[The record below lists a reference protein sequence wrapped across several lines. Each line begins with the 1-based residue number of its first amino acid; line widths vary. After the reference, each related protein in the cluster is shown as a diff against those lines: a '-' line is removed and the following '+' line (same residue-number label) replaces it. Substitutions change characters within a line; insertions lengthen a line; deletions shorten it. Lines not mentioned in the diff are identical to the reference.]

1 MLLIPRVGQVLVAT
15 SLEGHGALRKLLR
28 GVEAD
33 YVTSFAGGVEAL
45 MRQPYE
51 QVVIDLRFAEARMLE
66 FARHVKDEQAESRV
80 VCINV
85 VGRTLERV
93 ALSWINANLRR
104 LGCQPLIDL
113 GEERR
118 KGLAD
123 RRARPRGYDRRESE
137 AVSARIS

>member
-1 MLLIPRVGQVLVAT
+1 M
-15 SLEGHGALRKLLR
+15 RKLLR
-28 GVEAD
+28 GVAAD

-45 MRQPYE
+45 LHHEYE

-66 FARHVKDEQAESRV
+66 FARHVRDEQREARV

-85 VGRTLERV
+85 VGHTLERV

-104 LGCQPLIDL
+104 LGYQPLIDL

-118 KGLAD
+118 RAQAD
-123 RRARPRGYDRRESE
+123 RRAAPRDYERRS
-137 AVSARIS
+137 AAASARIW

>member
-1 MLLIPRVGQVLVAT
+1 MGHVLVAT
-15 SLEGHGALRKLLR
+15 SLEGHAPLLKLLG
-28 GVEAD
+28 GVAAD

-45 MRQPYE
+45 LRHPYE

-66 FARHVKDEQAESRV
+66 FARYVKDEQPDARV

-93 ALSWINANLRR
+93 ALSWINATLRT
-104 LGCQPLIDL
+104 LGYQTLIDL

-118 KGLAD
+118 KSAD
-123 RRARPRGYDRRESE
+123 RRAKPRGHDRRGREPT
-137 AVSARIS
+137 SARIS

>member
-1 MLLIPRVGQVLVAT
+1 VGKILVAA

-45 MRQPYE
+45 LHRVYE
-51 QVVIDLRFAEARMLE
+51 QVVVDLRFAEARMLE
-66 FARHVKDEQAESRV
+66 FTRHVKEEQPEARV

-85 VGRTLERV
+85 AGRTLERV
-93 ALSWINANLRR
+93 ALSWINANLRT
-104 LGCQPLIDL
+104 LGYQPLIDL

-118 KGLAD
+118 KAQAD
-123 RRARPRGYDRRESE
+123 RRAQPRAHERRS
-137 AVSARIS
+137 VPTSSRIS

>member
-1 MLLIPRVGQVLVAT
+1 MGQVLVAT

-33 YVTSFAGGVEAL
+33 YVTSFPGGVEAL
-45 MRQPYE
+45 MQRPYE
-51 QVVIDLRFAEARMLE
+51 QVVIDLRFADARMLE
-66 FARHVKDEQAESRV
+66 FVRHVKDEQPDARV

-85 VGRTLERV
+85 AGRTLERV

-104 LGCQPLIDL
+104 LGYQALIDL

-118 KGLAD
+118 KARAD
-123 RRARPRGYDRRESE
+123 RRAHARGYERRASDPT
-137 AVSARIS
+137 SARIS

>member
-1 MLLIPRVGQVLVAT
+1 VGQVLVAT
-15 SLEGHGALRKLLR
+15 SLDGHGALRKLLR
-28 GVEAD
+28 GVVAD

-45 MRQPYE
+45 LHHPYE

-66 FARHVKDEQAESRV
+66 FARYVKDEQPETRV

-93 ALSWINANLRR
+93 ALSWINANLRT
-104 LGCQPLIDL
+104 LGYQPLIDL

-118 KGLAD
+118 KARAD
-123 RRARPRGYDRRESE
+123 RRAHPRGYDRRSSDPT
-137 AVSARIS
+137 SARIS

>member
-1 MLLIPRVGQVLVAT
+1 MRN
-15 SLEGHGALRKLLR
+15 LLR
-28 GVEAD
+28 GVAAD

-45 MRQPYE
+45 LHHDYE

-66 FARHVKDEQAESRV
+66 YARHVRDEQREARV

-85 VGRTLERV
+85 VGHTLERV

-104 LGCQPLIDL
+104 LGYQPLIDL

-118 KGLAD
+118 KGQAD
-123 RRARPRGYDRRESE
+123 RRAAPRGYDRRSDTT
-137 AVSARIS
+137 SARIS

>member
-1 MLLIPRVGQVLVAT
+1 MGQVLVAT

-28 GVEAD
+28 GVEAE

-45 MRQPYE
+45 MRRPYE
-51 QVVIDLRFAEARMLE
+51 QVVIDLRFADARMLE
-66 FARHVKDEQAESRV
+66 FVRHVKDEQPDARV

-85 VGRTLERV
+85 AGRTLERV

-104 LGCQPLIDL
+104 LGYQALIDL

-118 KGLAD
+118 KARAD
-123 RRARPRGYDRRESE
+123 RRARARGYERRSSDPT
-137 AVSARIS
+137 SARIS